1 MEIGNQFE
9 GSYKKGDES
18 DGGRPV
24 SRSNSKEKVGVEEA
38 DIGFKDI
45 SSSNTPNIYV
55 GKRNFIHQLM
65 DVALMMA
72 NVSQLKALLVSDR
85 GDYFFLLLT
94 FICLSISLQVIFT
107 ICMLVIWSIERKLEE
122 TTTETATTSTTT
134 IAHVPHTLSATE
146 ERHKVIADRLDK
158 VGNVL
163 VLFIIVSNV
172 FVTGFGVEG
181 SHTGNIDS
189 QAGGATQ
196 NMYGTVANGTLLT
209 Q

>member
-1 MEIGNQFE
+1 METGTYE
-9 GSYKKGDES
+9 KGIES

-24 SRSNSKEKVGVEEA
+24 FRSSSHEDVGVEEV

-45 SSSNTPNIYV
+45 SSSATPNIYV

-72 NVSQLKALLVSDR
+72 NVSQLKTLLVSDR
-85 GDYFFLLLT
+85 GDYFYLLLT

-107 ICMLVIWSIERKLEE
+107 ICMLVIWSIERKLEK
-122 TTTETATTSTTT
+122 TTTETATTSTSIT
-134 IAHVPHTLSATE
+134 AHVHTILSATE
-146 ERHKVIADRLDK
+146 ERQRVIADRLDK

-172 FVTGFGVEG
+172 FVTGFGV
-181 SHTGNIDS
+181 
-189 QAGGATQ
+189 
-196 NMYGTVANGTLLT
+196 
-209 Q
+209 